1 MKTLGSVD
9 TGIQETT
16 KGELELRAGSST
28 VAKID
33 ANGFSNEVGLFKN
46 KREISTSITVAT
58 DQTAVLGGPVT
69 ITSTGTLT
77 INGNGIMVIV

>member
-9 TGIQETT
+9 TGIQQTT

-28 VAKID
+28 VAKVD
-33 ANGFSNEVGLFKN
+33 ANGFSNEVGVFRN
-46 KREISTSITVAT
+46 RREISTSISIAT
-58 DQTAVLGGPVT
+58 DESAVLGGPVT

-77 INGNGIMVIV
+77 INGNGILVIV

>member
-9 TGIQETT
+9 TGIQQTT

-28 VAKID
+28 VAKVD
-33 ANGFSNEVGLFKN
+33 ANGFSNEVGVFRN
-46 KREISTSITVAT
+46 RREISTSISIAT
-58 DQTAVLGGPVT
+58 DESAVLGGPIT

-77 INGNGIMVIV
+77 INGNGILVIV